1 MTSRVF
7 RVLVV
12 STVAAMAMVF
22 PDLNVSGQMPARAPR
37 YAITN
42 ARIVTAAGAP
52 IEKGTL
58 VMRDGVIEDV
68 GASVAAPAD
77 ALVVDGSGLVVYPG
91 LIDMSNN
98 TIVEGGT
105 PPPTTAA
112 GAAAPTT
119 QTGRGRGAN
128 VATPDNITWAD
139 QEREARTRFLHPDV
153 DAAKIVEFEG
163 DALRRLAAAGITSA
177 LAVPAQGII
186 RGQSAL
192 VNITAPPDP
201 AETSALAT
209 YRRGSVVVRSGVAQH
224 VVFAT
229 GRGGGEGGGGGGGGY
244 PGALL
249 GVIAFARQSFLD
261 AQWQKDAKGFAERR
275 KEAAVGTFEPALD
288 ALAPTLDRRMPV
300 AFDASEEREIVRVL
314 AFAKEFNLDPIIVG
328 GAEAANLIDD
338 LKAAKARVIVS
349 ANFQAAGGAGGGR
362 FGGGGRGGGE
372 VDTPIRITRMRQNA
386 AKVPAALEKAGIPF
400 AFTIGGL
407 QNPADFVRNVGRS
420 VKEGGLSED
429 AAIRALTVNA
439 AKLAGAGDRLG
450 TIEKGKM
457 ANVVVTEGNLLES
470 PRIRHV
476 FVAGWPI
483 DLDVPVQ
490 GLPGRGGRGANPNH

>member
-1 MTSRVF
+1 MTSRIF
-7 RVLVV
+7 RVLAV
-12 STVAAMAMVF
+12 SSVAVTAMVF
-22 PDLNVSGQMPARAPR
+22 PGFHVSGQMPARAPR

-42 ARIVTAAGAP
+42 ARIITAAGAP
-52 IEKGTL
+52 IEKGTV

-68 GASVAAPAD
+68 GASVNVPAD
-77 ALVVDGSGLVVYPG
+77 ALVVDGSDLVVYPG

-98 TIVEGGT
+98 TIVEGGAA
-105 PPPTTAA
+105 PAAPT
-112 GAAAPTT
+112 GAAAAPP
-119 QTGRGRGAN
+119 TGRGRGTN
-128 VATPDNITWAD
+128 VVTPDNITWAD
-139 QEREARTRFLHPDV
+139 QEREARTRFLHPDA
-153 DAAKIVEFEG
+153 DAAKIVEVEG

-209 YRRGSVVVRSGVAQH
+209 YRRGSVVVRPGVAQH
-224 VVFAT
+224 VVLAS
-229 GRGGGEGGGGGGGGY
+229 GRGGGEGGGGGGGY

-261 AQWQKDAKGFAERR
+261 AQWQKDAKAFAERH
-275 KEAAVGTFEPALD
+275 KDAAVGTFEPALD

-300 AFDASEEREIVRVL
+300 AFDASEEREIVRAL

-328 GAEAANLIDD
+328 GAEAANVIDD

-349 ANFQAAGGAGGGR
+349 ANFQAAGGGGGR

-372 VDTPIRITRMRQNA
+372 VDTPIRVTRMRQNA
-386 AKVPAALEKAGIPF
+386 AKVPAALEKAGIPY

-407 QNPADFVRNVGRS
+407 QNPADFARNVARM
-420 VKEGGLSED
+420 VKDGGLPED
-429 AAIRALTVNA
+429 AAIKGLTANA

-457 ANVVVTEGNLLES
+457 ANVIVTEGNLLDS
-470 PRIRHV
+470 PKIRHV

-483 DLDVPVQ
+483 DLDVPVP
-490 GLPGRGGRGANPNH
+490 GLPGRGGRAGGQ

>member
-1 MTSRVF
+1 MTSRIF
-7 RVLVV
+7 RVLAV
-12 STVAAMAMVF
+12 SSVAVTAMVF
-22 PDLNVSGQMPARAPR
+22 PGFHVSGQMPAPAPR

-42 ARIVTAAGAP
+42 ARIITAAGAP
-52 IEKGTL
+52 IEKGTV

-68 GASVAAPAD
+68 GASVNVPAD
-77 ALVVDGSGLVVYPG
+77 ALVIDGSGLVVYPG

-98 TIVEGGT
+98 TIVEGGAA
-105 PPPTTAA
+105 PAAPT
-112 GAAAPTT
+112 GAAAAPP
-119 QTGRGRGAN
+119 TGRGRGTN
-128 VATPDNITWAD
+128 VVTPDNITWAD
-139 QEREARTRFLHPDV
+139 QEREARTRFLHPDA
-153 DAAKIVEFEG
+153 DAAKIVEVEG

-209 YRRGSVVVRSGVAQH
+209 YRRGSVVVRPGVAQH
-224 VVFAT
+224 VVLAS
-229 GRGGGEGGGGGGGGY
+229 GRGGGEGGGGGGGY

-261 AQWQKDAKGFAERR
+261 AQWQKDAKAFAERH
-275 KEAAVGTFEPALD
+275 KDAAVGTFEPALD

-300 AFDASEEREIVRVL
+300 AFDASEEREIVRAL
-314 AFAKEFNLDPIIVG
+314 AFAKEFNLDAIIVG
-328 GAEAANLIDD
+328 GAEAANVIDD

-349 ANFQAAGGAGGGR
+349 ANFQAAGGGGGR

-372 VDTPIRITRMRQNA
+372 VDTPIRVTRMRQNA
-386 AKVPAALEKAGIPF
+386 AKVPAALEKAGIPY

-407 QNPADFVRNVGRS
+407 QNPADFARNVARM
-420 VKEGGLSED
+420 VKDGGLPED
-429 AAIRALTVNA
+429 AAIKGLTANA

-457 ANVVVTEGNLLES
+457 ANVIVTEGNLLDS
-470 PRIRHV
+470 PKIRHV

-483 DLDVPVQ
+483 DLDVPVP
-490 GLPGRGGRGANPNH
+490 GLPGRGGRAGGQ